1 MIKNL
6 TFILFAVLVIV
17 YQGCSCGCSE
27 KTDNYAT
34 DFTLKNNNYKFV
46 MIDSLDSKILEGT
59 LAIESKKADAFS
71 GSYKLTN
78 VYQKDFPGLGSMF
91 GKFEGKITDNNTKGY
106 INTSPKI
113 ADNNV
118 FFNFSIKQDTL
129 TGDWHHSVF
138 RSGFSKGFFQAVP
151 VK

>member
-6 TFILFAVLVIV
+6 TFILFAVLVIA
-17 YQGCSCGCSE
+17 YQGCTCGCPE
-27 KTDNYAT
+27 NRDYDAV
-34 DFTLKNNNYKFV
+34 DFVLKHNNYKFV
-46 MIDSLDSKILEGT
+46 MNDSLESKILEGT
-59 LAIESKKADAFS
+59 LAIESIKADAFS

-91 GKFEGKITDNNTKGY
+91 GKFEGRITDNNTKGY

-118 FFNFSIKQDTL
+118 FMNFSINKDTL

-138 RSGFSKGFFQAVP
+138 RSGFSKGFFQAIP